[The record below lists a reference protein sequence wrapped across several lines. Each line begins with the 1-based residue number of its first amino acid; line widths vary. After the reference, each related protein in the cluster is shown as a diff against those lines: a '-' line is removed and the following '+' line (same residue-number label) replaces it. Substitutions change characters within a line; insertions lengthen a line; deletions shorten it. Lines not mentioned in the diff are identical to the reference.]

1 MTLPKKDFFP
11 PWTKDVGLLIFFGGF
26 MINLGSRTST
36 NEANIS
42 DFNKK
47 ADIIIQDMKDL
58 KKTQDD
64 LGRDAQGYHLESINA
79 ICDIKLQLQEE
90 KDRRELEKQK

>member
-11 PWTKDVGLLIFFGGF
+11 AWTKDVGLLIFFGGF

-79 ICDIKLQLQEE
+79 ICDLKLQLQEQ
-90 KDRRELEKQK
+90 KDRELAKQK

>member
-47 ADIIIQDMKDL
+47 ADIIIQDVQAL
-58 KKTQDD
+58 KKAQEDQ
-64 LGRDAQGYHLESINA
+64 GRDAQGYHLESINA
-79 ICDIKLQLQEE
+79 ICDLKLQIQEE
-90 KDRRELEKQK
+90 KDKQELAKQK